1 MFQSID
7 FSSFPKINADRETR
21 TPTPVKAYEP
31 ESYVSANSTISA
43 KSKMNLKHHRQETT
57 NKNYYISK
65 GKKFQVPKNAKLSIS
80 LVRVGYVSM
89 FSYDLEK
96 YFSLPER

>member
-1 MFQSID
+1 
-7 FSSFPKINADRETR
+7 
-21 TPTPVKAYEP
+21 
-31 ESYVSANSTISA
+31 
-43 KSKMNLKHHRQETT
+43 MNLKHHRQETT